1 MEIGKAFRDT
11 SPMPQQAILHFVC
24 MCKLALY
31 TFYVSVM
38 LRHRGGGGGGEGE
51 DNLQLN
57 SGTIRKG
64 TYTLNV

>member
-1 MEIGKAFRDT
+1 MEIGKPFRDT

-24 MCKLALY
+24 MCVLALY

-38 LRHRGGGGGGEGE
+38 LRHRGG
-51 DNLQLN
+51 DSLQLN
-57 SGTIRKG
+57 SGTSRKG